1 MDADALKSVPLFS
14 ALSEDARKSLSTWIT
29 EATVSEGKH
38 LVEEGDYSYDLFIIR
53 EGTADVLHDGE
64 RVAELG
70 PGDFFGEMGVL
81 QKAKRGATVVAKS
94 SMQLLVLSSWDV
106 KRLRKSAPEVY
117 SQLEEAIQERSAQ
130 SPA

>member
-1 MDADALKSVPLFS
+1 MDAESLKSVQLFAS
-14 ALSEDARKSLSTWIT
+14 LPEETRKGLTTWIT
-29 EATVSEGKH
+29 EATVSAGKQ
-38 LVEEGDYSYDLFIIR
+38 LVVEGDYSYDLFIIR
-53 EGTADVLHDGE
+53 DGTAEVLHDGQ

-94 SMQLLVLSSWDV
+94 PMQLLVLSSWDV
-106 KRLRKSAPEVY
+106 KRLRKSAPDVY
-117 SQLEEAIQERSAQ
+117 RQLEEAIEQRSTE